1 MAFDPDDFIAG
12 KKQKIDTGTASV
24 AAGPGAFDP
33 DAFLAGK
40 AQPGSPEPAMVA
52 DVSAGVTEPGQ
63 PPTSAPEADA
73 ILFQSP
79 VVNPAGPG
87 LGSQLGSTAL
97 GQQAQNIASNAR
109 KIAQPYIST
118 AGKVASAYAANPITK
133 LAPDLVA
140 AANMIPPPYATSQ
153 AIGATQG
160 AYNVARNLPPV
171 SATAPV
177 NPMAQTEFGQ
187 EIARRA
193 AAEQAE
199 TMANRSMIQKIA
211 MSKVMQLAAP
221 ALNTAARVAGPAGL
235 AYNAYEAANFAQDAQ
250 LGNRLAAGQGA
261 AAQRAFRQANVPY
274 GAGFNNNITAQ
285 QAQSILASQSARDI
299 EAFGGTEFLRKRA
312 LGQ

>member
-1 MAFDPDDFIAG
+1 MSTFDPDQYLRVE
-12 KKQKIDTGTASV
+12 KEKYKPTETTGSAV
-24 AAGPGAFDP
+24 AVTDFDP
-33 DAFLAGK
+33 DQYLSSESSV
-40 AQPGSPEPAMVA
+40 PV
-52 DVSAGVTEPGQ
+52 PGQ
-63 PPTSAPEADA
+63 PPAETPEPGG
-73 ILFQSP
+73 IPFQIP
-79 VVNPAGPG
+79 PAGISGPG
-87 LGSQLGSTAL
+87 LGSTAL

-118 AGKVASAYAANPITK
+118 AGKVASAYAANPMTK

-171 SATAPV
+171 PVAAPV
-177 NPMAQTEFGQ
+177 SPTTPITQTEFYK
-187 EIARRA
+187 ESARRI

-199 TMANRSMIQKIA
+199 TVANRGMVQKIA

-221 ALNTAARVAGPAGL
+221 ALKTAARVAGPAGL

-261 AAQRAFRQANVPY
+261 AAQQAFRQANVPY